1 MTDHLLQPRLVTALS
16 ALGIGLSTAFS
27 IGSLTLTYFA
37 IPALLLPADAPLMP
51 PLELVAER
59 RARHFRTEKAPEQP
73 ADSGLGDED
82 ETLLDHGAVEKI
94 ISGKNRSSSEG
105 YLLRQWFHLFA
116 KGMHTFPPLAVSG
129 ALCYGI
135 CIVVLP
141 GRILQTKNVSLLWK
155 RGLFA
160 TSAILSAGIMIFTLT
175 VMKPVNSALHDRVK
189 KVVEYEGQGKS
200 AGSQSDIE
208 DTERLIRK
216 WGRVNAWRSVLPV
229 LAAAFATA
237 ALAV

>member
-1 MTDHLLQPRLVTALS
+1 MANFHPQPRLVTALS

-59 RARHFRTEKAPEQP
+59 RARHFRTEKAPKQP

-82 ETLLDHGAVEKI
+82 ETVLDHGAVEKI
-94 ISGKNRSSSEG
+94 VGGANRPSSEG

-116 KGMHTFPPLAVSG
+116 KGMHTFPPLAMSG
-129 ALCYGI
+129 ALCYAV
-135 CIVVLP
+135 CVALLP
-141 GRILQTKNVSLLWK
+141 GRIFQTNNTPLLLK
-155 RGLFA
+155 KGLYA
-160 TSAILSAGIMIFTLT
+160 TSALFSAGIMAFTLT
-175 VMKPVNSALHDRVK
+175 VMKPVNAALHARVK
-189 KVVEYEGQGKS
+189 KVVEYEDQGQPME
-200 AGSQSDIE
+200 QRRDTE

-216 WGRVNAWRSVLPV
+216 WGKVNAWRSVLPV
-229 LAAAFATA
+229 LAAVGATA